1 MSDIQ
6 QEHTEEQALDR
17 LMILFRKYRNQKDLA
32 DDEKI
37 EYCKLFEFVFLE
49 DLR

>member
-1 MSDIQ
+1 MSIE

-17 LMILFRKYRNQKDLA
+17 LLFLFRKYRLEKDLA